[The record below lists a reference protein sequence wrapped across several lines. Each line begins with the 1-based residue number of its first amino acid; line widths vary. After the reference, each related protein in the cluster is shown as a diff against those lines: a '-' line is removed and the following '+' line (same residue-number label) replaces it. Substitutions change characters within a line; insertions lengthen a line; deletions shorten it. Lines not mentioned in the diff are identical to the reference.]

1 VTINPDAAF
10 SRGDVMRRLADLERQ
25 VADLSTARR
34 LEAASIGTGGLSVRG
49 GHVIIQDASGVETM
63 RLSTDGLSLTGLLA
77 VLGSIDVEGGGDI
90 TVTDGRLVARDSAGD
105 VFRVD
110 PTIPEIFMRKA
121 LISDLVDEVVQE
133 LLTSP
138 AGIELAQ
145 FVNSQV
151 FHFASDTGAGTVSS
165 SNWTDLTGASAGPTC
180 SGVEISSER
189 RALIIVSALMVNASN
204 ERPHMSFAV
213 SGASSFTPGTGF
225 DDQFD
230 LRTRVADQALDA
242 RMSAVIPLGPSELT
256 SAGTHTFTAKYRA
269 TIGTPSISAR
279 TLAVIAY

>member
-10 SRGDVMRRLADLERQ
+10 SRGDIMREIADLKRQ

-34 LEAASIGTGGLSVRG
+34 LEAASIGAGGLTVRG
-49 GHVIIQDASGVETM
+49 GH
-63 RLSTDGLSLTGLLA
+63 
-77 VLGSIDVEGGGDI
+77 I
-90 TVTDGRLVARDSAGD
+90 TVTDGTLAARDSIGD
-105 VFRVD
+105 VFRVN
-110 PTIPEIFMRKA
+110 PNVPEIFMRKS
-121 LISDLVDEVVQE
+121 LISGLTNEIVQE

-165 SNWTDLTGASAGPTC
+165 SNWTDLTGASVGPTC

-189 RALIIVSALMVNASN
+189 RALIIVSALMTAAAN

-225 DDQFD
+225 SDQFD
-230 LRTRVADQALDA
+230 LRLRTANQGFDA
-242 RMSAVIPLGPSELT
+242 RLSAVIPLGPSELT
-256 SAGTHTFTAKYRA
+256 SAGTHTFIAKYRA
-269 TIGTPSISAR
+269 TIGTPSFSAR

>member
-10 SRGDVMRRLADLERQ
+10 SRGDIMREIADLKRQ

-34 LEAASIGTGGLSVRG
+34 LEAASIGAGGLTVRG
-49 GHVIIQDASGVETM
+49 GH
-63 RLSTDGLSLTGLLA
+63 
-77 VLGSIDVEGGGDI
+77 I
-90 TVTDGRLVARDSAGD
+90 TVTDGTLAARDSIGD

-110 PTIPEIFMRKA
+110 PGVPEIFMRKS
-121 LISDLVDEVVQE
+121 LISGLTNEIVQE

-165 SNWTDLTGASAGPTC
+165 SSWTDLTGASVGPTC

-189 RALIIVSALMVNASN
+189 RALIIVSALMTAAAN

-225 DDQFD
+225 SDQFD
-230 LRTRVADQALDA
+230 LRLRTANQGFDA
-242 RMSAVIPLGPSELT
+242 RLSAVIPLGPSELT

-269 TIGTPSISAR
+269 TIGTPSFSAR